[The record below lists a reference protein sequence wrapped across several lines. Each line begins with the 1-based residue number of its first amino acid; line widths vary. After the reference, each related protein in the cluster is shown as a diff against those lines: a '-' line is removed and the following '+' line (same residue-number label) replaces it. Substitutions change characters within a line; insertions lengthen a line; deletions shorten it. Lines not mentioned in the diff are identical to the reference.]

1 MQKFFTSNWYENLM
15 NCLFFWK
22 DITGM
27 IEPCSPGGPK
37 TEQQQAIEKEKEGMS
52 MKSKK
57 ITAILMAAGMH
68 CVNCMAAA
76 GETLEE
82 AAAVHGL
89 DPKELEDEINDYLEK
104 KGE

>member
-1 MQKFFTSNWYENLM
+1 MT
-15 NCLFFWK
+15 
-22 DITGM
+22 IH
-27 IEPCSPGGPK
+27 IIGGIK
-37 TEQQQAIEKEKEGMS
+37 MA
-52 MKSKK
+52 KK
-57 ITAILMAAGMH
+57 ISSDMLINDIISIDPGNAAILMAAGMH